1 MNKST
6 ILTLVTGALLSVQ
19 ATISFAQMQEFQK
32 VPTRDAAIEKY
43 IADNN
48 IQHVKGSPDGFYY
61 VIDKEGT
68 GEFPQ
73 VGKEVFVHY
82 VGTRLDGKKFD
93 SSRDRGQPFSFPLG
107 QGRVI
112 KGWDKGIPLFRE
124 GSRGKLFLPP
134 AVAYGERG
142 AGGDI
147 PANTPLIFDIEV
159 FGGADLARI
168 KEESAGAAAKAQAE
182 AAKAQAEAAATA
194 KATEGTRLAD
204 YVKAYPAK
212 VFKQTADG
220 MYYSIENEGTAPKPK
235 TGDKVIFHFVGKF
248 VDGRELGDSHKNGSP
263 LTITI
268 GENQMLPGG
277 GFDKAFQLLG
287 KGGKGQ
293 FVMPSGSCLGAQGA
307 QGIPPYSSF
316 VFDLEVID
324 ILDAAAA
331 KAQIEVLKKG
341 QQTEIETFAK
351 ANNMQLKTLPS
362 GLNYVIETEGTGAQ
376 AQAGKTVS
384 VHYTG
389 KLLNGT
395 KFDSSVDRGQPI
407 EFPLG
412 VGQVIK
418 GWDEGIAL
426 FKVGGKGKLLIPSYL
441 AYGEQG
447 SPPVIS
453 PNSVLVFDIEL
464 VNVK

>member
-1 MNKST
+1 MNKSIFLT
-6 ILTLVTGALLSVQ
+6 TVTSAFILAQTTL
-19 ATISFAQMQEFQK
+19 SFAQMQEFTK

-48 IQHVKGSPDGFYY
+48 IQQVKGSPDGFYY
-61 VIDKEGT
+61 VIEKEGT
-68 GEFPQ
+68 GNFPV

-93 SSRDRGQPFSFPLG
+93 SSRDRGAPFSFPLG

-124 GSRGKLFLPP
+124 GSRGRLFLPA

-159 FGGADLARI
+159 FGEADMARA
-168 KEESAGAAAKAQAE
+168 KEEAATAAKAAE
-182 AAKAQAEAAATA
+182 AGKLAEYAKS
-194 KATEGTRLAD
+194 
-204 YVKAYPAK
+204 YPAK
-212 VFKQTADG
+212 VFKTAADG
-220 MYYSIENEGTAPKPK
+220 TVYAIENEGTGAKGK
-235 TGDKVIFHFVGKF
+235 TGDKVVFHFLGKF
-248 VDGRELGDSHKNGSP
+248 LDGRELGDSRKNQP

-287 KGGKGQ
+287 KGGKGL
-293 FVMPSGSCLGAQGA
+293 FIMPSASCLGAQGA
-307 QGIPPYSSF
+307 QGIAPYTPF
-316 VFDLEVID
+316 AFELEVID
-324 ILDAAAA
+324 ILDAAAV
-331 KAQIEVLKKG
+331 KAQGEAMKKG
-341 QQTEIETFAK
+341 QQAQIEAFAK
-351 ANNMQLKTLPS
+351 ANNLTIKTLPS
-362 GLNYVIETEGTGAQ
+362 GLNYAVEKEGTGTQ

-389 KLLNGT
+389 KLLDGT
-395 KFDSSVDRGQPI
+395 KFDSSLDRNEPI

-412 VGQVIK
+412 QGNVIK

-447 SPPVIS
+447 SPPTIA